1 MKTGTSVSA
10 QYLLAGFYF
19 SQDFYFNERL
29 CMSSSEGLGKSKSKT
44 GGETYVRIN
53 VLCGITN
60 LVPSSLIFFPMYC
73 FHPDF

>member
-1 MKTGTSVSA
+1 VHNICLLDLIFHQTLTLMKT
-10 QYLLAGFYF
+10 
-19 SQDFYFNERL
+19 
-29 CMSSSEGLGKSKSKT
+29 MSSSEGSGKSKSKT

-53 VLCGITN
+53 VCGITN